1 MSKYLSLSCFFNY
14 LAVGMGKWAK
24 EDPQES
30 FAEEGGC
37 EHASHMHTLFH
48 KKSME
53 YLLDH
58 SRFVIT
64 WLQRYNFF
72 IRE

>member
-30 FAEEGGC
+30 FAEEGD
-37 EHASHMHTLFH
+37 ASTLLTCTHFSI
-48 KKSME
+48 KN
-53 YLLDH
+53 LWNIFL
-58 SRFVIT
+58 IT
-64 WLQRYNFF
+64 LTLS
-72 IRE
+72 